1 MDYQTFKA
9 VVAGNLIN
17 EPEQL
22 KFKSGWLTDDPNKEH
37 WKRLAIE
44 GTYPEAIYAT
54 NSHLLLSLLIGEG
67 HGKEH
72 YREWATNGNFAV
84 KSALIRH
91 GYCLDLLVSDYDVNI
106 GMCVVQK
113 EPDRIGQLLAV
124 HSWQDICRALS
135 IKKDLP
141 YMLVKTF
148 LEYMP
153 HGPIDSWCAL
163 WAEALQLKLEAW
175 QQEQTNAFECT
186 MTREQL
192 YSIGNAMWTQNL
204 RADRIANVLYAE
216 QMLQKK
222 ELVLPL
228 FEQLLT
234 KGNLSAAYMI
244 TNKVKQKQ
252 LDGKE

>member
-113 EPDRIGQLLAV
+113 EPERIGQLLAV

-175 QQEQTNAFECT
+175 QREQTNAFECT
-186 MTREQL
+186 MTGSNYTQL
-192 YSIGNAMWTQNL
+192 EMRCGHKNFEPIALQTYFMPNKCYKRKSSYYHCLNNYS
-204 RADRIANVLYAE
+204 
-216 QMLQKK
+216 
-222 ELVLPL
+222 P
-228 FEQLLT
+228 
-234 KGNLSAAYMI
+234 
-244 TNKVKQKQ
+244 KVICRQHI
-252 LDGKE
+252 

>member
-22 KFKSGWLTDDPNKEH
+22 RFKSGWLTDNPNKEH

-44 GTYPEAIYAT
+44 GAYPEAIYAT
-54 NSHLLLSLLIGEG
+54 NSYLLLSLLIGEG

-91 GYCLDLLVSDYDVNI
+91 GYCVYLLVSDYDVNV
-106 GMCVVQK
+106 GVCVVQK
-113 EPDRIGQLLAV
+113 EPERIGQLLAI
-124 HSWQDICRALS
+124 HSWKDICRALS
-135 IKKDLP
+135 IKKTLP
-141 YMLVKTF
+141 YTMVKTF

-192 YSIGNAMWTQNL
+192 YSIGNSMWTQNL
-204 RADRIANVLYAE
+204 RADRIANILYAE
-216 QMLQKK
+216 QVLQRK

-228 FEQLLT
+228 FDTLLT
-234 KGNLSAAYMI
+234 KDNLSTAYMI
-244 TNKVKQKQ
+244 TNQVKQKQ

>member
-54 NSHLLLSLLIGEG
+54 NSYLLLSLLIGAG

-72 YREWATNGNFAV
+72 YFEWATNGNFAV
-84 KSALIRH
+84 KSALINH
-91 GYCLDLLVSDYDVNI
+91 GYCLDRLVNDYDVNVGI
-106 GMCVVQK
+106 RVVQK
-113 EPDRIGQLLAV
+113 EPERIGQLLAT

-135 IKKDLP
+135 VKKTLP
-141 YMLVKTF
+141 YIMVKTF
-148 LEYMP
+148 LEYTP
-153 HGPIDSWCAL
+153 HEPIDSWCAL

-175 QQEQTNAFECT
+175 QHEQTNAFECT
-186 MTREQL
+186 MTLAQL
-192 YSIGNAMWTQNL
+192 YTIGNALWTQEL
-204 RADRIANVLYAE
+204 RADHIANVLYAE
-216 QMLQKK
+216 QMLQHK

-228 FEQLLT
+228 FDTLLT
-234 KGNLSAAYMI
+234 KGNLSTAYMI
-244 TNKVKQKQ
+244 TNRVKQNN
-252 LDGKE
+252 